1 MNIQI
6 AQLKYFLALATTKNY
21 STAAQQCNVSQP
33 ALSMA
38 IRKLEEELDLML
50 IDRKK
55 NPITLTE
62 KGEIIATQAVKLLD
76 ELSVLERMASDLHQD
91 KLNGSLR
98 LSVIP
103 TLAPYLVPIFIK
115 KFSNDYPGI
124 ELIIEEETKKSIIH
138 RLKNSEIDA
147 ALLVTPIE
155 EKSLI
160 YATIFYEEFYLFSH
174 DKLNKSYVLQED
186 VDIRHLWL
194 LEEGHCMRHQML
206 KLCELRKL
214 EHSNV
219 VYNAGSIESLI
230 NITESS
236 GGMTIIPELATWNLT
251 PERKERVTPFMN
263 PTPVREV
270 SIIYHK
276 FTTKI
281 RLINAVYTCLQEV
294 IPSYMKIKDNYQKL
308 DISPVDL

>member
-124 ELIIEEETKKSIIH
+124 ELIIEEETTKSIIH

-160 YATIFYEEFYLFSH
+160 YATIFYEEFY
-174 DKLNKSYVLQED
+174 
-186 VDIRHLWL
+186 
-194 LEEGHCMRHQML
+194 
-206 KLCELRKL
+206 
-214 EHSNV
+214 
-219 VYNAGSIESLI
+219 
-230 NITESS
+230 
-236 GGMTIIPELATWNLT
+236 
-251 PERKERVTPFMN
+251 
-263 PTPVREV
+263 
-270 SIIYHK
+270 
-276 FTTKI
+276 
-281 RLINAVYTCLQEV
+281 
-294 IPSYMKIKDNYQKL
+294 
-308 DISPVDL
+308 